1 VKYFLFLATLLTLN
15 VWADVFK
22 VYTEQNP
29 PYNYIEQGK
38 VSGSSTTLV
47 ETLFTQCGHQV
58 AGNSVHLL
66 PWARAYHE
74 VLHEKNTM
82 LYSMVRSPEREEL
95 FQWVGPIG
103 KMTLAI
109 IAKKSTHLSVA
120 TPSVLH
126 RYKIA
131 TIPDTASEKALL
143 SLGFRT
149 DELDRF
155 ANVLSQFKK
164 LKENRIDAIAFSVE
178 GAFSLLK
185 EMGCNVSD
193 YEVVYVLKESDLY
206 FAFNKDTNPK
216 IITAMNE
223 TLKTLIK

>member
-1 VKYFLFLATLLTLN
+1 VKHFLLITLFVFS

-29 PYNYIEQGK
+29 PYNYIDEGK
-38 VSGSSTTLV
+38 VSGISTTLV
-47 ETLFTQCGHQV
+47 ETLFSQCGHQV
-58 AGNSVHLL
+58 SENTIQLL

-74 VLHEKNTM
+74 VLNEKNTM
-82 LYSMVRSPEREEL
+82 LYSMARSPEREAL

-109 IAKKSTHLSVA
+109 IAKKSTQLNVSSP
-120 TPSVLH
+120 TILH
-126 RYKIA
+126 RYTIG

-155 ANVLSQFKK
+155 ANVSSQFKK

-185 EMGCNVSD
+185 EMGCNALD

-206 FAFNKDTNPK
+206 FAFHKDTNQK
-216 IITAMNE
+216 TITAMNE

>member
-1 VKYFLFLATLLTLN
+1 MKHFLLITLFVFS

-29 PYNYIEQGK
+29 PYNYIDEGK
-38 VSGSSTTLV
+38 VSGISTTLV
-47 ETLFTQCGHQV
+47 ETLFSQCGHQV
-58 AGNSVHLL
+58 SENTIQLL

-74 VLHEKNTM
+74 VLNEKNTM
-82 LYSMVRSPEREEL
+82 LYSMARSPEREAL

-109 IAKKSTHLSVA
+109 IAKKSTQL
-120 TPSVLH
+120 
-126 RYKIA
+126 
-131 TIPDTASEKALL
+131 
-143 SLGFRT
+143 
-149 DELDRF
+149 
-155 ANVLSQFKK
+155 NVSSQFKK

-185 EMGCNVSD
+185 EMGCNALD

-206 FAFNKDTNPK
+206 FAFHKDTNQK
-216 IITAMNE
+216 TITAMNE

>member
-1 VKYFLFLATLLTLN
+1 MKHCWLIVFLSFSLCAE
-15 VWADVFK
+15 VFK

-29 PYNYIEQGK
+29 PYNFLENGK
-38 VSGSSTTLV
+38 VSGQSTTLV
-47 ETLFTQCGHQV
+47 ERLFAQCGHHMV
-58 AGNSVHLL
+58 DNSIHLI
-66 PWARAYHE
+66 PWARGYHE
-74 VLHEKNTM
+74 VLHENNTM
-82 LYSMVRSPEREEL
+82 IYSMVRSPDREEL

-109 IAKKSTHLSVA
+109 IAKKSSQLSVA

-126 RYKIA
+126 RYKIG

-149 DELDRF
+149 DELERF
-155 ANVLSQFKK
+155 ANVPSQFKK

-178 GAFSLLK
+178 GAFLLLK
-185 EMGCNVSD
+185 EMGCNVAD

-206 FAFNKDTNPK
+206 FAFNKETNPK
-216 IITAMNE
+216 LIASMNK